1 MKRTRLLIVL
11 AVATLWMGGVVWR
24 LWSVQ
29 VRDHESYLR
38 RAMRQQQQVLE
49 LDPPRGTIYD
59 RRGRELAVSVAV
71 ESAFAVPREVGEP
84 DAAAAAIARLTGADT
99 ARL

>member
-29 VRDHESYLR
+29 VHDHESYLR
-38 RAMRQQQQVLE
+38 RA
-49 LDPPRGTIYD
+49 TD
-59 RRGRELAVSVAV
+59 RKSVV
-71 ESAFAVPREVGEP
+71 
-84 DAAAAAIARLTGADT
+84 
-99 ARL
+99 

>member
-29 VRDHESYLR
+29 VHDHESYLR
-38 RAMRQQQQVLE
+38 RAMRQ
-49 LDPPRGTIYD
+49 
-59 RRGRELAVSVAV
+59 
-71 ESAFAVPREVGEP
+71 
-84 DAAAAAIARLTGADT
+84 
-99 ARL
+99 